1 MKKIIAFIFL
11 ISFAWGLQLKGQI
24 VYSYVP
30 FTDNSEWSVNTVK
43 YKTLGDTIIA
53 GKNYLKMYSSEANQ
67 TNYFCAIRN
76 DTVTKKVYGI
86 YHEPSTVYALSR
98 YGHPE
103 ALFTTTDTT
112 ELLLYDF
119 SLQFG
124 DSITYYLFCDDFF
137 SFHEIFQLKAA
148 RVWEC
153 NILVGDQGYSHI
165 SQNYYGEDSLLL
177 MEDGS
182 LRKKILLRSLNMHQ
196 GEDQFW
202 VEGIGSSS
210 GVVVPWYNDVA
221 VPLDYPYTRLLCYSQ
236 NDELIYRT
244 EFDISDN
251 DSTDCFS
258 GGFGGAIK
266 ENNINSLVNLYPNP
280 VTDNITV
287 LTNDNQIPI
296 KSIEIYSMTG
306 QFILSVP
313 HPSGN
318 SITIPFS
325 QYHNGMYIM
334 KILLQDQSCKTYKI
348 IKS

>member
-53 GKNYLKMYSSEANQ
+53 GKNYLKMYSYEANQ
-67 TNYFCAIRN
+67 TNYLCAIRH

-86 YHEPSTVYALSR
+86 YHEPSTVYALNW
-98 YGHPE
+98 YGDPE

-124 DSITYYLFCDDFF
+124 DSITYYLF
-137 SFHEIFQLKAA
+137 SEYTNGRKIFQLKAA

-153 NILVGDQGYSHI
+153 NILVGHQGSSFI
-165 SQNYYGEDSLLL
+165 SQHYLGEDSLLL

-210 GVVVPWYNDVA
+210 GVVVPWYNDV
-221 VPLDYPYTRLLCYSQ
+221 VVHLDWPYTRLLCYSQ

-251 DSTDCFS
+251 DSTDCYS

-280 VTDNITV
+280 VSDYITV

-306 QFILSVP
+306 QFILSVG

-318 SITIPFS
+318 NITIPFS

>member
-1 MKKIIAFIFL
+1 MKKIIIIL
-11 ISFAWGLQLKGQI
+11 VLLLLSFVGSLLLKGQI

-30 FTDNSEWSVNTVK
+30 FTDNSEWSVNSVK

-53 GKNYLKMYSSEANQ
+53 GKNYLKMYSFEA
-67 TNYFCAIRN
+67 YFCGIRN

-86 YHEPSTVYALSR
+86 YHEPSTVYALNS
-98 YGHPE
+98 YGGRE

-124 DSITYYLFCDDFF
+124 DSITYYLFCEY
-137 SFHEIFQLKAA
+137 EIFQLKAT

-153 NILVGDQGYSHI
+153 NILVGEQDYSFI
-165 SQNYYGEDSLLL
+165 SQHYLGEDSLLL

-182 LRKKILLRSLNMHQ
+182 LRKKILLKSLNMHQ

-210 GVVVPWYNDVA
+210 GVVVPWYNDFA

-280 VTDNITV
+280 VSDYIFIDFLQAATYSDYTLSIYNTLGQCIKTQQINSQITSIDCHDFKNDMY
-287 LTNDNQIPI
+287 LFMISHKNGTN
-296 KSIEIYSMTG
+296 YFT
-306 QFILSVP
+306 
-313 HPSGN
+313 
-318 SITIPFS
+318 
-325 QYHNGMYIM
+325 
-334 KILLQDQSCKTYKI
+334 KI
-348 IKS
+348 IKQ